1 MKFPK
6 ESDEVMEVDT
16 NPLPK
21 FVEIDVISSKI
32 CSFIVETSHKS
43 KLISNALFIGQ
54 GHLEA
59 SAR

>member
-6 ESDEVMEVDT
+6 EYEEVMEVDT
-16 NPLPK
+16 NPSPK
-21 FVEIDVISSKI
+21 LVDIDIISSKRS
-32 CSFIVETSHKS
+32 SFIVETSLRS
-43 KLISNALFIGQ
+43 KLISNVLFI